1 MSTMFRPSTSD
12 GQHGPEITRKNRFK
26 AIICLAK
33 KFSNSEIK
41 LLLNINFATN
51 NCQKFKDSMEARK
64 RHSSNIN
71 TDR

>member
-1 MSTMFRPSTSD
+1 MFRPSTSD
-12 GQHGPEITRKNRFK
+12 GQHGPEIARKNCFK
-26 AIICLAK
+26 AIICEAK

-41 LLLNINFATN
+41 LLLNINFATR
-51 NCQKFKDSMEARK
+51 NCQKLKDSMEAMK